1 VEVVSSSRRA
11 LELLS
16 AAESS
21 YDVILCDLMMPE
33 LTGMELH
40 AQLEA
45 ARPERARRMVF
56 ITGGAYT
63 PVAKAFLERVS
74 NPRVEKPFDPEALR
88 AQVREWVAQKANG

>member
-1 VEVVSSSRRA
+1 VEVVVSSRRA
-11 LELLS
+11 LELLM
-16 AAESS
+16 APEGG

-40 AQLEA
+40 EQLERA
-45 ARPERARRMVF
+45 KPERARRMVF

-74 NPRVEKPFDPEALR
+74 NPRVEKPFEPEKLR
-88 AQVREWVAQKANG
+88 AQVREWVAVKS